1 VSRLREAVVRPF
13 PFPMPLP
20 TVLVTDPEQR
30 AALATVRALGQ
41 HGHRVYVIG
50 RSAGIAGRSRYVQ
63 GVCTVA
69 SEVPS
74 NSSQMV
80 EAVAREV
87 HARGIDVV
95 VPVTDT
101 ASRALLGCDSLIG
114 AAVAG
119 PSRDAYERASDKRAL
134 LEAAPSCGIR
144 VPRQVTMQ
152 RPGDDFA
159 AARGFRALV
168 IKPSH
173 SVVEVDGKSVG
184 TRVRFVDA
192 PSELGAAIATFPAA
206 AYPLLL
212 QERVMGM
219 GVGVFLLRTGGV
231 TSLVFGHRRVREKP
245 PAGGVSTC
253 RESVVPSAALVHACE
268 RLLDHL
274 RYEGAAMI
282 EFKEDV
288 ATGEHVLMEINARLW
303 GSVQL
308 AVDAGVNFPLAMVQ
322 LAMRQAVQAA
332 PSVRSGLRSVWE
344 FGEIDHC
351 LALLRR
357 SREAL
362 HLPPE
367 ADVGIRGAL
376 RAIGD
381 RRRGD
386 QLEVFRW
393 SDPAPFFAEAYR
405 WFRGV
410 T

>member
-1 VSRLREAVVRPF
+1 MS
-13 PFPMPLP
+13 LP

-30 AALATVRALGQ
+30 AALAAVRALGQ
-41 HGHRVYVIG
+41 SGHAVYVIG
-50 RSAGIAGRSRYVQ
+50 RSAGLAGLSRHVR
-63 GVCTVA
+63 GVRTVA
-69 SEVPS
+69 PDVPA
-74 NSSQMV
+74 NPVEMV

-87 HARGIDVV
+87 RARGIDVV
-95 VPVTDT
+95 VPVTDN
-101 ASRALLGCDSLIG
+101 ASRALLGCDAQIG
-114 AAVAG
+114 AAIAG

-152 RPGDDFA
+152 RPDDDFA
-159 AARGFRALV
+159 TARGFHALV
-168 IKPSH
+168 IKPSR

-192 PSELGAAIATFPAA
+192 PSELSAAIASFPAA

-253 RESVVPSAALVHACE
+253 RESVVPSAALVQACE

-282 EFKEDV
+282 EFKEDAV
-288 ATGEHVLMEINARLW
+288 TGEHVLMEINARLW

-332 PSVRSGLRSVWE
+332 PAVRSGLRSVWE

-357 SREAL
+357 SRDAL

-367 ADVGIRGAL
+367 ADVGVRGAL
-376 RAIGD
+376 RALSD

-393 SDPAPFFAEAYR
+393 SDPAPFLAEAYR